1 MLKIVQVGL
10 GPLGQKVVRFALERG
25 GMRIVA
31 AVDPDPSKA
40 GKDLGEICGISPFGL
55 TVGPDLKSALG
66 RRKADVAVVTTVSGL
81 GAVEA
86 QIRTLAQAGL
96 HIVSTCEELSF
107 PWQTHPRISKR
118 LDRLCREWGVACV
131 GTGVNP
137 GFLMDYLPGV
147 LSSVCQKIDGVKVT
161 RIQDASKRRIPFQQ
175 KIGAG
180 LTRAQ
185 FKAKADDG
193 SLRHVGL
200 VESAH
205 MIAHSLNWKLDR
217 TTESLKPVM
226 AKATI
231 KTGYKKIVPGLACG
245 VEQVCRGYRAGKE
258 VIRLHFRAAV
268 GEKDSFDL
276 IEISG
281 TPKLSSKI
289 AGGVNGDIATCAI
302 VINAARSITKVG
314 PGLKTMLDLP
324 VPSYFDG
331 I

>member
-1 MLKIVQVGL
+1 MLRIVQVGL
-10 GPLGQKVVRFALERG
+10 GPLGQKVVRFTLERG

-31 AVDPDPSKA
+31 AVDPDPAKA
-40 GKDLGEICGISPFGL
+40 GKDLGEVCSIGPLGL
-55 TVGPDLKSALG
+55 TVGSDCKTALK
-66 RRKADVAVVTTVSGL
+66 RRNADVAVLTTVSGL
-81 GAVEA
+81 NAAEP
-86 QIRTLAQAGL
+86 QIKTLAEAGL

-107 PWQTHPRISKR
+107 PWRTHPRIARR
-118 LDRLCREWGVACV
+118 LDRLCRECGVACV

-137 GFLMDYLPGV
+137 GFLMDFLPGI
-147 LSSVCQKIDGVKVT
+147 LSSVCQKINKVKVT

-180 LTRAQ
+180 LTRTQ
-185 FKAKADDG
+185 FKAKAADG

-205 MIAHSLNWKLDR
+205 MIAHGLNWRLDR

-226 AKATI
+226 AKTTI
-231 KTGYKKIVPGLACG
+231 NSGYKKIVPGLACG
-245 VEQVCRGYRAGKE
+245 VEQVCRGFRADKE

-276 IEISG
+276 IEIDG
-281 TPKLSSKI
+281 TPSLSSKI
-289 AGGVNGDIATCAI
+289 AGGVNGDVATCAI

-324 VPSYFDG
+324 APTYFDG
-331 I
+331 N